1 MADPSSP
8 AARWSTADVLA
19 LAPDPAVGQAARG
32 LAVPAHWVALG
43 ADEVGV
49 WGLYRGTSAEPYDV
63 VVDRAGPA
71 WRCSCPSRKL
81 PCKHAIG
88 LLLLWAEGNV
98 PGGPRPQPVA
108 TWLAARP
115 APSARAPAPTPAEP
129 RSASAAV
136 PAPSGAPELSPDR
149 ARDRRADERAARV
162 RAGLDELDRWLGDQ
176 VRRGLAA
183 SDVAKREA
191 WETVAARLV
200 DAQAGALANR
210 IRRVTELLDGR
221 PSAQLFGEMATLHAL
236 AVAGRRASELD
247 PDLALS
253 VRTAVGW
260 TVAKEEVLAGA
271 PITDHWHVVARSDTV
286 EHRITVRR
294 TWLLGRE
301 SGRWGLLLDFAA
313 FGQSLAHYPAVGTVL
328 RADLHHFP
336 GRVPMRALIGVEHEP
351 PHADELGPPAS
362 TVGGTLAD
370 AGWALAREPW
380 LERWPGVVLATPA
393 RRRLGSGWALT
404 DASGAMPVEIG
415 PELVTLLAVSGGRP
429 VVVAGEH
436 RGRGFVPLAVR
447 AHQRTAVLR

>member
-8 AARWSTADVLA
+8 TPRWSTADVLA
-19 LAPDPAVGQAARG
+19 LAPDLAVGQAARG
-32 LAVPAHWVALG
+32 LAIPAHWAALG
-43 ADEVGV
+43 ADEPGV

-81 PCKHAIG
+81 PCKHAVG

-98 PGGPRPQPVA
+98 PSGPRPQPVA
-108 TWLAARP
+108 TWLAARASP
-115 APSARAPAPTPAEP
+115 ALRRPEPAPTEP
-129 RSASAAV
+129 RSAREAAPGPAGP
-136 PAPSGAPELSPDR
+136 PAPPDR
-149 ARDRRADERAARV
+149 ARDRRAEERAARV

-176 VRRGLAA
+176 VRRGLAT
-183 SDVAKREA
+183 SDVTKREA
-191 WETVAARLV
+191 WEIVAARLV

-260 TVAKEEVLAGA
+260 TIAKEDVLAGA
-271 PITDHWHVVARSDTV
+271 PVTDHWHVVARSDTV

-313 FGQSLAHYPAVGTVL
+313 FGQSLAGYPAVGSVL
-328 RADLHHFP
+328 HADLHHFP

-351 PHADELGPPAS
+351 AAADEVGPPAS
-362 TVGGTLAD
+362 TVGGALAD

-393 RRRLGSGWALT
+393 RRRRGSGWALT
-404 DASGAMPVEIG
+404 DESGAMPVEVG

-436 RGRGFVPLAVR
+436 RERGFVPLTVR
-447 AHQRTAVLR
+447 AHHRTAVLR

>member
-1 MADPSSP
+1 MADLSSP
-8 AARWSTADVLA
+8 APRWSTADVLA

-32 LAVPAHWVALG
+32 LAVPAHWAALG

-63 VVDRAGPA
+63 VVDRSGPS
-71 WRCSCPSRKL
+71 WRCSGPSRKL
-81 PCKHAIG
+81 PCKHAVG

-98 PGGPRPQPVA
+98 PVGPRSQPVA
-108 TWLAARP
+108 RWLAARP
-115 APSARAPAPTPAEP
+115 SPSARTPEPAAPERAVAP
-129 RSASAAV
+129 V
-136 PAPSGAPELSPDR
+136 PAGAGAAPPDR
-149 ARDRRADERAARV
+149 ARDRRVDERAARV
-162 RAGLDELDRWLGDQ
+162 RAGLDELVRWLGDQ

-183 SDVAKREA
+183 SDVTKREA
-191 WETVAARLV
+191 WESVAARLV

-210 IRRVTELLDGR
+210 VRRVTELLDGR

-236 AVAGRRASELD
+236 AVAGRRVPELD

-260 TVAKEEVLAGA
+260 TIAKEEVLAGA
-271 PITDHWHVVARSDTV
+271 PIADHWHVVARSDTV

-313 FGQSLAHYPAVGTVL
+313 FGQSLTEYPAVGAVL
-328 RADLHHFP
+328 HADLHHFP
-336 GRVPMRALIGVEHEP
+336 GRVPLRALIGVEHEP
-351 PHADELGPPAS
+351 AVSDDVGPPSS

-393 RRRLGSGWALT
+393 RRRHGSGWALT
-404 DASGAMPVEIG
+404 DASGALPVEVG
-415 PELVTLLAVSGGRP
+415 PELVTLLAVSGGRS

-436 RGRGFVPLAVR
+436 RGGGFVPLAVR
-447 AHQRTAVLR
+447 AHQRMEVLG